1 MDTTALKTGA
11 TAPDFTLRNLRN
23 QDVTLSSFFEIG
35 KDVLLS
41 FHPLA
46 WTPVCEIQMRSLEI
60 KKSLFDRFETV
71 ALGMSVDA
79 PFAKIAWAEYMKM
92 TETDMLADFWP
103 HGEVAR
109 QYGIFDEEKG
119 VSGRANFLI
128 SRTGQVKFAKVYAM
142 REIPDIEEVL
152 RFIENDSSRAVA

>member
-1 MDTTALKTGA
+1 MKNTALTVGA
-11 TAPDFTLRNLRN
+11 AAPDFTLPNLRN

-35 KDVLLS
+35 KTVLLS

-60 KKSLFDRFETV
+60 KKPLFDRYDAV
-71 ALGMSVDA
+71 ALGMSADA
-79 PFAKIAWAEYMKM
+79 SPAKKAWAEFMKM

-109 QYGIFDEEKG
+109 KYGIFDEEKG
-119 VSGRANFLI
+119 ISGRANFLI
-128 SRTGQVKFAKVYAM
+128 SKAGKVEFAKVYEM
-142 REIPDIEEVL
+142 REIPNIEEVL
-152 RFIENDSSRAVA
+152 RFLDEKSKQTVA

>member
-1 MDTTALKTGA
+1 METTALETGE

-23 QDVTLSSFFEIG
+23 QDVTLSSFYEIG
-35 KDVLLS
+35 KEVLLS

-60 KKSLFDRFETV
+60 KKNLFDRYETV
-71 ALGMSVDA
+71 ALGISVDA
-79 PFAKIAWAEYMKM
+79 PFAKIAWAEHMKM

-103 HGEVAR
+103 HGEAAR
-109 QYGIFDEEKG
+109 RYGIFDEEKG

-128 SRTGQVKFAKVYAM
+128 SRSGKVKFAKVYGM
-142 REIPDIEEVL
+142 SEIPDIEEVL
-152 RFIENDSSRAVA
+152 RFMESDTTRAVA